1 MFKYIILFI
10 FRVFLLR
17 PDHLCSVSCAM
28 ASPPSF
34 LYMTETLE
42 VDKNLLS
49 KLQMSKYSQTA
60 GKQLRT

>member
-1 MFKYIILFI
+1 MEG
-10 FRVFLLR
+10 RTR
-17 PDHLCSVSCAM
+17 PKTD
-28 ASPPSF
+28 PT
-34 LYMTETLE
+34 YMTETLE